1 MVSLGEG
8 VLRDIAQYLP
18 SYWLVQASHV
28 SLGGAAWPAT
38 GWLVVVAWGPR
49 SPSSL
54 GSPSAATP
62 GASERLGAA

>member
-28 SLGGAAWPAT
+28 SLGGAAWPAS
-38 GWLVVVAWGPR
+38 GWLVVVAWG
-49 SPSSL
+49 
-54 GSPSAATP
+54 AALTIL
-62 GASERLGAA
+62 ARLAFRRDTGRV